1 MLYFYEYKMVID
13 NILLLRTI
21 LLFLPYFGL
30 WYFFDKRIKDKFF
43 LKPRTHMQLNFIM
56 IALVIVFAELVYWNL
71 FLRNYTF
78 LAFELTTISVN
89 SQGEE
94 KQTISNT
101 LVVLLGTVVAILG
114 WLFPTRAN
122 SVAATRSHTIHT
134 LMESRLSE
142 IYNHKV
148 TLCTEVYVTAKKQF
162 GESYILKKEHFE
174 NLDQKYKD
182 AIHYLLNYLEFVAT
196 GIRFGDL
203 DETLMRNMM
212 KTIINTNFTFFEE
225 VIKDK
230 QVKAPTVYEHLTA
243 LYKRWNC
250 K

>member
-43 LKPRTHMQLNFIM
+43 LKPRTHVQLNFIM

-142 IYNHKV
+142 IYNQKV
-148 TLCTEVYVTAKKQF
+148 TLCTEVFVTAKKQF

-203 DETLMRNMM
+203 DETLMKNMM
-212 KTIINTNFTFFEE
+212 KTIINTNFAFFEE

-230 QVKAPTVYEHLTA
+230 QVKAPTVYEHLTV
-243 LYKRWNC
+243 LHKRWNC

>member
-230 QVKAPTVYEHLTA
+230 QVKAPTVYEHLTV
-243 LYKRWNC
+243 LHKRWNC

>member
-122 SVAATRSHTIHT
+122 SVAATRSHTMHT

-230 QVKAPTVYEHLTA
+230 QVKAPTVYEHLTV
-243 LYKRWNC
+243 LHKRWNC

>member
-78 LAFELTTISVN
+78 LAFELTTISIN

-230 QVKAPTVYEHLTA
+230 QVKAPTVYEHLTV
-243 LYKRWNC
+243 LHKRWNC